1 MARVISLADFHRH
14 EPWNAPDEPDYGGCA
29 EDAIEARIDEIWAD
43 ANLLH
48 YALDDASMPFS
59 LHTCA
64 LLRDAALRLNQ
75 RPNVTRSDSDLVI
88 LGLVDDLHTAVL
100 KAATHDIENPSSGDE
115 F

>member
-14 EPWNAPDEPDYGGCA
+14 EPWHAPDEPDYGGSA
-29 EDAIEARIDEIWAD
+29 EDAIEARIEEIWAD

-48 YALDDASMPFS
+48 YSLDDASMPFS

-75 RPNVTRSDSDLVI
+75 HPNMPRTDSDLVI
-88 LGLVDDLHTAVL
+88 LGLVEDLHQAIE
-100 KAATHDIENPSSGDE
+100 KAARYDIENPSGDE